1 MESSSISV
9 SAARI
14 VGVVVLLAASAV
26 EFGCSRRE
34 ESLTPASG
42 SENPGEVRRYAA
54 KEWEEVRS
62 FGYDRKEEVKQGA
75 RELDQSFER
84 RRDEI
89 REKARAAGIEGR
101 ASWKE
106 AMDDLDQK
114 NRAFKQSLRRLGD
127 ATREGWDEV
136 RKDVNAAARDTG
148 DALDRAARD
157 LTGE

>member
-1 MESSSISV
+1 MEPSSV
-9 SAARI
+9 SVSVARI
-14 VGVVVLLAASAV
+14 GGVFVLLAASAA

-42 SENPGEVRRYAA
+42 SENPGEVRRHAA

-75 RELDQSFER
+75 RELDASFDR

-89 REKARAAGIEGR
+89 RQKARASGAEGR
-101 ASWKE
+101 ASWNE
-106 AMDDLDQK
+106 IMNDLDEK
-114 NRAFKQSLRRLGD
+114 NRAFKHSLRRLGD
-127 ATREGWDEV
+127 ATREGWEEV
-136 RKDVNAAARDTG
+136 REDVNAAARDTG

-157 LTGE
+157 VTGE

>member
-1 MESSSISV
+1 MEPSSISV

-14 VGVVVLLAASAV
+14 IGVVVLLAASLT

-42 SENPGEVRRYAA
+42 SENPGEVRRHAA
-54 KEWEEVRS
+54 REWEKVRS
-62 FGYDRKEEVKQGA
+62 FGFDRKEEVKQGA
-75 RELDQSFER
+75 RELDASFDR

-89 REKARAAGIEGR
+89 REKARASGAEAR
-101 ASWKE
+101 ASWNDV
-106 AMDDLDQK
+106 MNDLDQK

-136 RKDVNAAARDTG
+136 REDVNAAARDTG

-157 LTGE
+157 VQGK

>member
-1 MESSSISV
+1 MKRSWASV

-14 VGVVVLLAASAV
+14 LCVALLLSASLV
-26 EFGCSRRE
+26 ELGCSRRE

-42 SENPGEVRRYAA
+42 SENPGEVRRHAA

-75 RELDQSFER
+75 RELDASFDR

-89 REKARAAGIEGR
+89 REKARASGAEAR
-101 ASWKE
+101 ASWNDI
-106 AMDDLDQK
+106 MNDLDQK

-136 RKDVNAAARDTG
+136 REDVNAAARDTG

-157 LTGE
+157 VQGK